1 MIMDLPAEGWY
12 KDPYEQHEDRWFSGG
27 LPTKLVRDAGAESY
41 AEPPDAKPPYGDL
54 VPAGTDPGA
63 SPSDLH
69 RADEAC
75 DDPPYDGVKAADAA
89 WRVFDQSSHWGFPGR
104 RHGS

>member
-41 AEPPDAKPPYGDL
+41 AEPPYDKA
-54 VPAGTDPGA
+54 
-63 SPSDLH
+63 
-69 RADEAC
+69 RARRAVWD
-75 DDPPYDGVKAADAA
+75 VM
-89 WRVFDQSSHWGFPGR
+89 DQSWTA
-104 RHGS
+104 